1 MKLFSGIASVLLALA
16 SMYGMFIQAKTDME
30 FMIGFMGL
38 LMSIVFMCFMIMA
51 EQREEIEQLR
61 RLK

>member
-1 MKLFSGIASVLLALA
+1 MKLFSGITSVLLALA

-30 FMIGFMGL
+30 FAIGFMGL

-51 EQREEIEQLR
+51 EQKEEIERLR
-61 RLK
+61 RLR